1 MDTASWV
8 NRRAG
13 RFPPEPSH
21 RMTTTAAQP
30 ATSIKLQV
38 WAALGDP
45 RVRTAIALGGL
56 VAAVGGGLLLATSD
70 HLVDPVAFGTQLCLM
85 VIGTVAAA
93 LVWIKRRPENRV
105 GPLLLAFAFVTAGL
119 ALEGADDEILHS
131 LGVALEPLFFLLA
144 YLVVFAFP
152 EGRTGR
158 AERLLLAGMALYFLV
173 AFVPWLFF
181 SPVVS
186 GGGPLFGCNASC
198 PANGL
203 MIADRPN
210 IAASFGSDLAWAVI
224 ALLTATIVLLAVRL
238 ATASRPR
245 RRTLLPVYV
254 PALVL
259 SVPLLGV
266 PRLRGGRAPP
276 GRGHPVGSRLDRDR
290 RPRRDAVRVPARD
303 RPGERLRGQRP
314 DAAHGADRRQSRAR
328 RACGEIVAGALDDPS
343 VELAFRVDGDDGFV
357 DSRGEPVAGVTA
369 RDGRATS
376 LVGRQG
382 ETVAAI
388 WHDPALNTDPEL
400 VNAASQAVLLAL
412 ENGRL
417 DAELRTTTDELA
429 ASRARNAAVGAAERR
444 RVERDLHDGAQQ
456 QLVAL
461 QIKVA
466 LAREL
471 APSDSEVAARLA
483 DVGYGLEDVLS
494 ELREFAHG
502 AAPPL
507 LRNAGLSTALASAAQ
522 RSVPPAA
529 FVADGVAR
537 YPDEIETAVYFCC
550 LEALQNVRKHAG
562 RGPTRRSASPSERM
576 SCASRSSTTASAARS
591 NRVRGAGHRPDEH
604 ERARLRAPRHAG
616 RPLRRG
622 ARHERPRAASRWRA
636 G

>member
-1 MDTASWV
+1 
-8 NRRAG
+8 
-13 RFPPEPSH
+13 
-21 RMTTTAAQP
+21 MTTTAAQP
-30 ATSIKLQV
+30 APSVKLQV

-56 VAAVGGGLLLATSD
+56 VAAVGGGLLLATSG
-70 HLVDPVAFGTQLCLM
+70 HLVDPVAFGTQVFLM
-85 VIGTVAAA
+85 VVGTVAAA
-93 LVWIKRRPENRV
+93 LVWIKRRPENRI

-119 ALEGADDEILHS
+119 ALEGANDELLHS
-131 LGVALEPLFFLLA
+131 LGVALEPLFFLLG

-158 AERLLLAGMALYFLV
+158 AERLLLAGMSLYFLV

-186 GGGPLFGCNASC
+186 GGGPLFGCNPSC

-203 MIADRPN
+203 MIADRPD
-210 IAASFGSDLAWAVI
+210 IAASFGSDMAWAVI
-224 ALLTATIVLLAVRL
+224 ALLTATVVLLAVRL

-259 SVPLLGV
+259 SVPLLAFHGFAAGV
-266 PRLRGGRAPP
+266 LHLDADTLSDLGWTVTVARVAMPFGFLLAIAQASVFAGSALTRLMAQIGGNPSAARLR
-276 GRGHPVGSRLDRDR
+276 
-290 RPRRDAVRVPARD
+290 
-303 RPGERLRGQRP
+303 Q
-314 DAAHGADRRQSRAR
+314 
-328 RACGEIVAGALDDPS
+328 IVAGALDDPS

-357 DSRGEPVAGVTA
+357 DSRGEPIAGVTA

-412 ENGRL
+412 ENDRL

-494 ELREFAHG
+494 ELRGVRARCRPSAPAEGRAGHRARLRRAALG
-502 AAPPL
+502 AAGGV
-507 LRNAGLSTALASAAQ
+507 RRQ
-522 RSVPPAA
+522 RRR
-529 FVADGVAR
+529 R
-537 YPDEIETAVYFCC
+537 YADEIETAVYFCC

-562 RGPTRRSASPSERM
+562 AGAHAEIRIAER
-576 SCASRSSTTASAARS
+576 ADRAV
-591 NRVRGAGHRPDEH
+591 VRGRRRRH
-604 ERARLRAPRHAG
+604 RLRDRIASQAG
-616 RPLRRG
+616 ES
-622 ARHERPRAASRWRA
+622 A
-636 G
+636 

>member
-1 MDTASWV
+1 MS
-8 NRRAG
+8 
-13 RFPPEPSH
+13 
-21 RMTTTAAQP
+21 TTVGQP
-30 ATSIKLQV
+30 ASSIPFHA
-38 WAALGDP
+38 WAVLGDP
-45 RVRTAIALGGL
+45 RARAAIALSGL
-56 VAAVGGGLLLATSD
+56 VAAVGGGLLLATSG
-70 HLVDPVAFGTQLCLM
+70 HLVDPLEFGIQVCLM
-85 VIGTVAAA
+85 VAGTVAAG
-93 LVWIKRRPENRV
+93 LVWLKRRPGNRV
-105 GPLLLAFAFVTAGL
+105 GALLLALAVATAAL
-119 ALEGADDEILHS
+119 ALEGADDEIFHS
-131 LGVALEPLFFLLA
+131 LGVAVEPAFFLLA

-158 AERLLLAGMALYFLV
+158 PEQLLLAGMSLYFLV

-186 GGGPLFGCNASC
+186 GGGPLFACNPSC

-210 IAASFGSDLAWAVI
+210 VAASFGSDMAWAVI
-224 ALLTATIVLLAVRL
+224 ALLTATIVLLGVRL

-254 PALVL
+254 PALLL
-259 SVPLLGV
+259 SIPLLAFHGFAAGV
-266 PRLRGGRAPP
+266 LHLGADTLSDLGWTVIVARVAMPFGFLLAIAQASVFAGSALTQLMAQIGSNPTAARLR
-276 GRGHPVGSRLDRDR
+276 
-290 RPRRDAVRVPARD
+290 
-303 RPGERLRGQRP
+303 
-314 DAAHGADRRQSRAR
+314 
-328 RACGEIVAGALDDPS
+328 EIVAGALDDPS

-357 DSRGEPVAGVTA
+357 DSRGEPVAGVIA

-376 LVGRQG
+376 LVGRHG
-382 ETVAAI
+382 DTVAAI

-417 DAELRTTTDELA
+417 DAELRTATAQLA
-429 ASRARNAAVGAAERR
+429 DSRARVATIGAAERR

-471 APSDSEVAARLA
+471 APVDSEVAARLA
-483 DVGYGLEDVLS
+483 DVGYALEDVVS
-494 ELREFAHG
+494 ELREYAHG

-507 LRNAGLSTALASAAQ
+507 LRIAGLSTALASAAQ

-529 FVADGVAR
+529 FVATSVAR
-537 YPDEIETAVYFCC
+537 YPDDVETAVYFCC

-562 RGPTRRSASPSERM
+562 PSAHAQVRISEWADALCFEVVDDGIGCEIESRRSAGIGLTNMSERV
-576 SCASRSSTTASAARS
+576 AALHGTLDVDSIAGRGTS
-591 NRVRGAGHRPDEH
+591 VRGRIPLAAHR
-604 ERARLRAPRHAG
+604 
-616 RPLRRG
+616 
-622 ARHERPRAASRWRA
+622 
-636 G
+636 

>member
-1 MDTASWV
+1 MS
-8 NRRAG
+8 
-13 RFPPEPSH
+13 
-21 RMTTTAAQP
+21 TTVQP
-30 ATSIKLQV
+30 ASAITLHT
-38 WAALGDP
+38 WAVLGDP
-45 RVRTAIALGGL
+45 RVRTGIAASGL
-56 VAAVGGGLLLATSD
+56 VAALGGGLLLATSD
-70 HLVDPVAFGTQLCLM
+70 HLVDPVAVGIQVSVM
-85 VIGTVAAA
+85 VMGTVAAA
-93 LVWIKRRPENRV
+93 LVWLKRRPENRV
-105 GPLLLAFAFVTAGL
+105 GALLLALATVTAAL
-119 ALEGADDEILHS
+119 ALEGASDPILRS
-131 LGVALEPLFFLLA
+131 FAVALEPAFFLLA

-158 AERLLLAGMALYFLV
+158 AERFVLGGMTLYFLV
-173 AFVPWLFF
+173 GFFPYLFF
-181 SPVVS
+181 SPVVV
-186 GGGPLFGCNASC
+186 GGGPLFGCNESC

-210 IAASFGSDLAWAVI
+210 VANWSGTDLAWAVI
-224 ALLTATIVLLAVRL
+224 ALLTATVVLLAARL

-254 PALVL
+254 PALLL
-259 SVPLLGV
+259 SIPLLGFHGFAAGV
-266 PRLRGGRAPP
+266 LHLDADTLSDLGWTVTVARIAMPFGFLLAIAQASVFAGTALTRLMGEIGSNPSASRLR
-276 GRGHPVGSRLDRDR
+276 
-290 RPRRDAVRVPARD
+290 
-303 RPGERLRGQRP
+303 
-314 DAAHGADRRQSRAR
+314 
-328 RACGEIVAGALDDPS
+328 EIVAGALDDPS

-369 RDGRATS
+369 RDGRATT

-382 ETVAAI
+382 DTVATI

-400 VNAASQAVLLAL
+400 VKAASRAVLLAL

-417 DAELRTTTDELA
+417 EAELRTTTDELA
-429 ASRARNAAVGAAERR
+429 ASRAQVAAAGDAERR

-507 LRNAGLSTALASAAQ
+507 LRNAGLRSALASAAQ
-522 RSVPPAA
+522 RSVPPAT
-529 FVADGVAR
+529 FVANGIAR

-562 RGPTRRSASPSERM
+562 PAAHAEVRLSALADDLCFEVVDDGIGCEIESRRGSGIGLTNMSERV
-576 SCASRSSTTASAARS
+576 SALHGTLDVHSVAGHGTS
-591 NRVRGAGHRPDEH
+591 VRGSI
-604 ERARLRAPRHAG
+604 
-616 RPLRRG
+616 PL
-622 ARHERPRAASRWRA
+622 PV
-636 G
+636 

>member
-1 MDTASWV
+1 
-8 NRRAG
+8 
-13 RFPPEPSH
+13 
-21 RMTTTAAQP
+21 MTSTAAQP

-38 WAALGDP
+38 WAVLGDP

-56 VAAVGGGLLLATSD
+56 VAAVGGGLLLATSG
-70 HLVDPVAFGTQLCLM
+70 HLVDPVAFGIQLCLM

-105 GPLLLAFAFVTAGL
+105 GPLLLALALVTAGV
-119 ALEGADDEILHS
+119 ALEGANDEILHS
-131 LGVALEPLFFLLA
+131 LGVALEPAFFLLA

-152 EGRTGR
+152 DGRTGR
-158 AERLLLAGMALYFLV
+158 PELLLLAGMSLYFLL

-181 SPVVS
+181 SSVVV
-186 GGGPLFGCNASC
+186 GGGPLFGCNESC

-210 IAASFGSDLAWAVI
+210 IANWSGTDMAWAVI

-259 SVPLLGV
+259 SIPLLAFHGFAAGV
-266 PRLRGGRAPP
+266 LHLGAETLDNLGWTVTVARVAMPFGFLLAIAQASVFAGSALTRLMGQIGGNPSAQRLR
-276 GRGHPVGSRLDRDR
+276 
-290 RPRRDAVRVPARD
+290 
-303 RPGERLRGQRP
+303 
-314 DAAHGADRRQSRAR
+314 
-328 RACGEIVAGALDDPS
+328 EIVAGALDDPS

-382 ETVAAI
+382 DTVAAI

-417 DAELRTTTDELA
+417 QAELRTTTDQLA
-429 ASRARNAAVGAAERR
+429 ASHTRMAAAGAAERR

-507 LRNAGLSTALASAAQ
+507 LRKSGLRGALASAAQ
-522 RSVPPAA
+522 RSTPPATLS
-529 FVADGVAR
+529 ADGIDR
-537 YPDEIETAVYFCC
+537 YPNEVETAVYFCC

-562 RGPTRRSASPSERM
+562 PGAHAEVRISEHADELWFEIVDDGVGCEVESDRGSGIGLTNMSERVSALRGTLDVDSVAGHGM
-576 SCASRSSTTASAARS
+576 S
-591 NRVRGAGHRPDEH
+591 VRGRIP
-604 ERARLRAPRHAG
+604 LRAHR
-616 RPLRRG
+616 
-622 ARHERPRAASRWRA
+622 
-636 G
+636 